1 MAQRAIREYDAK
13 QMLARYWTEYFGK
26 ENPYGGAGVLVTPE
40 TNLDTLTEQHGW
52 LLQKKLVVKPD
63 QLFGKRG
70 KHNLVLVDATLDRA
84 LDWIRERINAEVTI
98 GGVTD
103 RLTHFLIEEYVPHE
117 EEYYVAIKS
126 EREDDQI
133 YFSTR
138 GGMDIEALWH
148 TVITIKV
155 PVLGDIDDQDVLRKL
170 PQELPARRRQ
180 LLADFIRGLFRFYAD
195 LSFTYL
201 EINPFIFSG
210 DTIIPL
216 DLVARLDD
224 TAFFQSGKKWGDLEF
239 PAPFGRRLTPEEAH
253 VKELDRK
260 SGASMKLS
268 VLNPAGR
275 IWTMVAGGGASVIY
289 ADTVVNLGFGK
300 ELANY
305 GEYSGNPSTDETYEY
320 AKTVLDLMCRTEDP
334 RGKVLIIGGGIA
346 NFTDVAST
354 FTGIIKA
361 IREYA
366 QKLIDTKVSIY
377 VRRGGPNYQ
386 TGLNNMKMLGR
397 SLGIPIHV
405 YGPELHMTRI
415 VKMALLE
422 KEAENA

>member
-1 MAQRAIREYDAK
+1 MKISY
-13 QMLARYWTEYFGK
+13 LLI
-26 ENPYGGAGVLVTPE
+26 YGRPSG
-40 TNLDTLTEQHGW
+40 
-52 LLQKKLVVKPD
+52 
-63 QLFGKRG
+63 R
-70 KHNLVLVDATLDRA
+70 
-84 LDWIRERINAEVTI
+84 
-98 GGVTD
+98 
-103 RLTHFLIEEYVPHE
+103 FLIEEYVPHE
-117 EEYYVAIKS
+117 DEFYVAIKS

-155 PVLGDIDDQDVLRKL
+155 PVLGDIDDQDVLGKL
-170 PQELPARRRQ
+170 PQDLPVQRRQ
-180 LLADFIRGLFRFYAD
+180 LLTDFIRGLFRFYVD

-210 DTIIPL
+210 DNIIPL
-216 DLVARLDD
+216 DLVAWLDD
-224 TAFFQSGKKWGDLEF
+224 TAFFQSGRKWGDLEF
-239 PAPFGRRLTPEEAH
+239 PAPFGRRLMQEEVY

-275 IWTMVAGGGASVIY
+275 VWTMVAGGGASVIY
-289 ADTVVNLGFGK
+289 ADTVVDLGFGK

-320 AKTVLDLMCRTEDP
+320 AKTVLDLMCRQKDP
-334 RGKVLIIGGGIA
+334 NGKVLIIGGGIA

-366 QKLIDTKVSIY
+366 PKLIDNQVSIY

-386 TGLNNMKMLGR
+386 TGLNNMKMLGQ

-415 VKMALLE
+415 VKMALLA
-422 KEAENA
+422 KEEENA

>member
-1 MAQRAIREYDAK
+1 
-13 QMLARYWTEYFGK
+13 WTEYFGK

-40 TNLDTLTEQHGW
+40 TDLTSLAGQHAW
-52 LLQKKLVVKPD
+52 LSQKKLVVKPD

-70 KHNLVLVDATLDRA
+70 KHHLVLIDATLEQA
-84 LDWIRERINAEVTI
+84 LEWIRARMNAEATI

-103 RLTHFLIEEYVPHE
+103 ALTHFLVEEYVPHE
-117 EEYYVAIKS
+117 DEYYVAVKS
-126 EREDDQI
+126 EREADQI
-133 YFSTR
+133 YFSTQ
-138 GGMDIEALWH
+138 GGVDIEALWH

-155 PVLGDIDDQDVLRKL
+155 PVLGDIDDQNVSDKL
-170 PQELPARRRQ
+170 PQELPSKRRQ
-180 LLADFIRGLFRFYAD
+180 LLANFIKGLFRFYVD
-195 LSFTYL
+195 LGFTYL

-210 DTIIPL
+210 DAVIPL

-224 TAFFQSGKKWGDLEF
+224 TAFFQSGRKWGDLEF
-239 PAPFGRRLTPEEAH
+239 PPPFGRRLTTEEAYI
-253 VKELDRK
+253 KELDRN

-275 IWTMVAGGGASVIY
+275 VWTMVAGGGASVIY
-289 ADTVVNLGFGK
+289 ADTVADLGFGT

-320 AKTVLDLMCRTEDP
+320 AKTILDLMCRTRDP

-361 IREYA
+361 IKEYA
-366 QKLIDTKVSIY
+366 RKLIDNRVSIY

-386 TGLNNMKMLGR
+386 TGLNNMKILGR
-397 SLGIPIHV
+397 SLGVPIHV

-415 VKMALLE
+415 VKMALLA
-422 KEAENA
+422 KEDENA

>member
-13 QMLARYWTEYFGK
+13 QMLARSWTEYFGK
-26 ENPYGGAGVLVTPE
+26 EYPYSGEGVLVTPE
-40 TNLDTLTEQHGW
+40 TDLSTLGEQHGW

-70 KHNLVLVDATLDRA
+70 KHKLVLVNAALDQA
-84 LDWIRERINAEVTI
+84 CDWIRVRMNKEITI
-98 GGVTD
+98 GKVTD
-103 RLTHFLIEEYVPHE
+103 RLTHFLIEAYIPHKD
-117 EEYYVAIKS
+117 EYYVAIKS

-133 YFSTR
+133 YFSTQ
-138 GGMDIEALWH
+138 GGMDIEELWH
-148 TVITIKV
+148 TVITIKA
-155 PVLGDIDDQDVLRKL
+155 PVLGDIDDQDVLSKL
-170 PQELPARRRQ
+170 PQDLPEKRKQ
-180 LLADFIRGLFRFYAD
+180 LLAGFIRGLFRFYVD
-195 LSFTYL
+195 MSFTYL

-210 DTIIPL
+210 DSIIPL

-224 TAFFQSGKKWGDLEF
+224 TAFFQSSKKWGELEF
-239 PAPFGRRLTPEEAH
+239 PAPFGRRLTPEEAY

-275 IWTMVAGGGASVIY
+275 VWTMVAGGGASVIY
-289 ADTVVNLGFGK
+289 ADTVVDLGFGN

-320 AKTVLDLMCRTEDP
+320 AKTVLDLMCRSIDP
-334 RGKVLIIGGGIA
+334 QGKVLIIGGGIA

-361 IREYA
+361 VREYA
-366 QKLIDTKVSIY
+366 RKLSDNRVSIY

-386 TGLNNMKMLGR
+386 TGLNNMKSLGQ

-415 VKMALLE
+415 VKMALLA
-422 KEAENA
+422 KEEVNA